1 MCERSFIV
9 CLPVV
14 ATVVLNL
21 ICAQFNP
28 RRNSTETFW
37 GKEEWGGGRKGGEE
51 ELPGWALN
59 ENWAFHLQRFADEGC
74 TVHMLNLS
82 RGDRELP
89 WLGRKVVL
97 KVLSKWWLLGFYRKH
112 LLWRKTWQKTRVPIN
127 GNNYKYSNCL
137 AIICCAKLACA
148 SCVCVGGL
156 EAVVVGCC
164 VVSSHLLYWE
174 YIQDSWCDF
183 HFFLVSPPSSTSP
196 VSGAR
201 EGQRGGRADI
211 K

>member
-28 RRNSTETFW
+28 RRNSTENFW

-51 ELPGWALN
+51 ELPGRALN

-112 LLWRKTWQKTRVPIN
+112 LLWRKTRQKTRPIN

-148 SCVCVGGL
+148 SCVCIGGL
-156 EAVVVGCC
+156 EPVVVGCC

-174 YIQDSWCDF
+174 YIQDSWCNF

>member
-1 MCERSFIV
+1 MCERPFIV

-14 ATVVLNL
+14 ATVILNL

-28 RRNSTETFW
+28 RRNSTENFW

-51 ELPGWALN
+51 ELPGRALN

-112 LLWRKTWQKTRVPIN
+112 LLWRKTRQKTRPIN

-137 AIICCAKLACA
+137 ALICCAKLACA